1 MNGEG
6 ALGPPGRGHTVW
18 RPNSHRVT
26 GEEEEGVLRSPLRAP
41 EACPALEGATSTWIC
56 SGLNWANVDSHLDTG
71 LKRYWTKRVDGSN
84 DQVPISSDYTLT
96 GTHRS
101 LMILIT
107 FNFLSLFPRHSF
119 IFKLHDKSRGA
130 VGSL

>member
-41 EACPALEGATSTWIC
+41 EACPALEGATSTWIY
-56 SGLNWANVDSHLDTG
+56 SRLNWTKEILYC
-71 LKRYWTKRVDGSN
+71 LKRYGTKE
-84 DQVPISSDYTLT
+84 
-96 GTHRS
+96 
-101 LMILIT
+101 ILY
-107 FNFLSLFPRHSF
+107 
-119 IFKLHDKSRGA
+119 
-130 VGSL
+130 